1 MPRGLLQLV
10 TAGAAMFAVG
20 LLVPTAQA
28 GPVNFELRIS
38 ESAALVA
45 NPGNVQLSAQAANS
59 TQHELLMARDM
70 PYMQLMNT
78 SPPGTDQIVRFSITV
93 GDLFTNVHHYD
104 WIKVVDA
111 SPGLTWAIVMP
122 DGDNGGVRTD
132 AIDVLFT
139 GFTTGK
145 FFRFQTD
152 IDNDVGNTDMFT
164 DYRTVLFD
172 MNGSNVTDNAL
183 VTVQF
188 QQSPGLPLAVASDF
202 LPDYPFLE
210 PTNVGIQFGPCGP
223 DAVKTFTAAGS
234 AFVIPEPGTIGLMI
248 LGLVA
253 VAIGCIGHR
262 QKQLSRV
269 PA

>member
-10 TAGAAMFAVG
+10 TAGTAMLAVG
-20 LLVPTAQA
+20 FLAPAVQA

-111 SPGLTWAIVMP
+111 SPGITWAIVMP

-172 MNGSNVTDNAL
+172 MNGSNATDNAWSRCN
-183 VTVQF
+183 F
-188 QQSPGLPLAVASDF
+188 
-202 LPDYPFLE
+202 
-210 PTNVGIQFGPCGP
+210 
-223 DAVKTFTAAGS
+223 
-234 AFVIPEPGTIGLMI
+234 
-248 LGLVA
+248 
-253 VAIGCIGHR
+253 
-262 QKQLSRV
+262 SRV
-269 PA
+269 PVCRLRSRQTFCPITRSWSRPTLESSLGLAARTR